1 MSLHN
6 WLPSPQ
12 KMSDAVQ
19 LRASGFTET
28 TMRQS
33 LGMVFLLGLLAGF
46 LPFLVNWEQAASVGT
61 ALPLARLGA
70 QASLLQ
76 EAPLNSI
83 STFFDPVHLGELFQ
97 VIAGLPQPLPGWLA
111 AFVSALGEWINW
123 PLRWLA
129 VWIVYG
135 ALVMVCN
142 NVLGATCRLQPFF
155 AATGFAAAPLLLIG
169 LSPIPC
175 LGRVCSVVGVIWA
188 FAVYARANEEVT
200 RLPRLRSLTAVLL
213 PLLFILI
220 VSLSAI
226 ALFALIVFL
235 FATGFWS

>member
-1 MSLHN
+1 MNIRH
-6 WLPSPQ
+6 WLPTPQ

-46 LPFLVNWEQAASVGT
+46 LPFLVNWEQAASAGT

-76 EAPLNSI
+76 DLPLNYV
-83 STFFDPVHLGELFQ
+83 FALFNPVHLGELFQ
-97 VIAGLPQPLPGWLA
+97 LIAGLPQPLPGWLA
-111 AFVSALGEWINW
+111 AFISALGEWINW

-129 VWIVYG
+129 LWIVYG

-142 NVLGATCRLQPFF
+142 HVLGATCRLQPFF

-175 LGRVCSVVGVIWA
+175 FGRVCSVVGVIWA
-188 FAVYARANEEVT
+188 FLVYTRANEEVT
-200 RLPRLRSLTAVLL
+200 RLPRLRSLAAVLL

-226 ALFALIVFL
+226 VLFALIVFL
-235 FATGFWS
+235 FAAGI

>member
-1 MSLHN
+1 
-6 WLPSPQ
+6 
-12 KMSDAVQ
+12 MSDAVQ

-33 LGMVFLLGLLAGF
+33 LGMVVLLGLLAGF
-46 LPFLVNWEQAASVGT
+46 LPFLVNWTQAASVGT

-76 EAPLNSI
+76 ETPLNYI
-83 STFFDPVHLGELFQ
+83 STFFDPIQLGELFQ
-97 VIAGLPQPLPGWLA
+97 VIAGLPQPLPGWLT
-111 AFVSALGEWINW
+111 AFISAFGEWINW

-175 LGRVCSVVGVIWA
+175 LGRVCSVIGVIWA
-188 FAVYARANEEVT
+188 FIVYSRANEEVT
-200 RLPRLRSLTAVLL
+200 SLPRLRSLTAVTL

-220 VSLSAI
+220 ASLSAL
-226 ALFALIVFL
+226 ALFVLFIFL
-235 FATGFWS
+235 FASGF

>member
-1 MSLHN
+1 VNLRN
-6 WLPSPQ
+6 WLPTPQ

-19 LRASGFTET
+19 LRASGFSDT

-33 LGMVFLLGLLAGF
+33 LGMVFILGLLAGF
-46 LPFLVNWEQAASVGT
+46 LPFLVNWEQATSAGS

-76 EAPLNSI
+76 EAPLDYVSA
-83 STFFDPVHLGELFQ
+83 FFDLVHLGEFFHL
-97 VIAGLPQPLPGWLA
+97 IAGLQQPLPGWFA
-111 AFVSALGEWINW
+111 AFLSALGEWINW

-135 ALVMVCN
+135 ALVMACN
-142 NVLGATCRLQPFF
+142 KAFGATSRLQPFF

-175 LGRVCSVVGVIWA
+175 LGRVSSVAGIIWA
-188 FAVYARANEEVT
+188 FIVYARANEEVT
-200 RLPRLRSLTAVLL
+200 SLPRSRSLAAVLL
-213 PLLFILI
+213 PFLFILI
-220 VSLSAI
+220 LSLLAV
-226 ALFALIVFL
+226 ALFVLLVFL
-235 FATGFWS
+235 FAGSF

>member
-1 MSLHN
+1 
-6 WLPSPQ
+6 
-12 KMSDAVQ
+12 MSDAVQ

-33 LGMVFLLGLLAGF
+33 LGMVVLLGLLAGF
-46 LPFLVNWEQAASVGT
+46 LPFLVNWTQAASVGT

-76 EAPLNSI
+76 ETPLNYI
-83 STFFDPVHLGELFQ
+83 STFFDPIQLGELFQ
-97 VIAGLPQPLPGWLA
+97 VIAGLPQPLPGWLT
-111 AFVSALGEWINW
+111 AFISAFGEWINW

-175 LGRVCSVVGVIWA
+175 LGRVCSVIGVVWA
-188 FAVYARANEEVT
+188 FIVYSRANEEVT
-200 RLPRLRSLTAVLL
+200 SLPRLHSLTAVTL

-220 VSLSAI
+220 ASLSAL
-226 ALFALIVFL
+226 ALFVLFIFL
-235 FATGFWS
+235 FASGF

>member
-1 MSLHN
+1 
-6 WLPSPQ
+6 
-12 KMSDAVQ
+12 MSDAVQ

-83 STFFDPVHLGELFQ
+83 STFFDPVHLGEMFQ

-200 RLPRLRSLTAVLL
+200 QLPRLRSLTAVLL

-220 VSLSAI
+220 VGLI
-226 ALFALIVFL
+226 ALVSIALLTYL
-235 FATGFWS
+235 FVTDI

>member
-1 MSLHN
+1 MNIRH
-6 WLPSPQ
+6 WLPTPQ

-46 LPFLVNWEQAASVGT
+46 LPFLVNWQQAASAGT

-76 EAPLNSI
+76 QTPLDYVFPLFSPAQI
-83 STFFDPVHLGELFQ
+83 VELFQ
-97 VIAGLPQPLPGWLA
+97 LIAGLPQPLPGWLA
-111 AFVSALGEWINW
+111 AFFSALGEWINW

-129 VWIVYG
+129 LWIVYG

-142 NVLGATCRLQPFF
+142 SVLGATCRLQPFF
-155 AATGFAAAPLLLIG
+155 AATGFASAPLLLVG

-175 LGRVCSVVGVIWA
+175 FGRVCGLVGVIWA
-188 FAVYARANEEVT
+188 FVVYIRANEEVT
-200 RLPRLRSLTAVLL
+200 HLPRLRSLAAVLL

-220 VSLSAI
+220 VTLSAI
-226 ALFALIVFL
+226 ALVLLSVYL
-235 FATGFWS
+235 FATGF

>member
-33 LGMVFLLGLLAGF
+33 LGMVVLLGLLAGF
-46 LPFLVNWEQAASVGT
+46 LPFLVNWTQAASVGT

-76 EAPLNSI
+76 ETPLNYI
-83 STFFDPVHLGELFQ
+83 STFFDPIQLGELFQ
-97 VIAGLPQPLPGWLA
+97 VLAGLPQPLPGWLT
-111 AFVSALGEWINW
+111 AFISAFGEWINW

-175 LGRVCSVVGVIWA
+175 LGRVCSVIGVIWA
-188 FAVYARANEEVT
+188 FIVYSRANEEVT
-200 RLPRLRSLTAVLL
+200 SLPRLRSLTAVTL

-220 VSLSAI
+220 ASLSAL
-226 ALFALIVFL
+226 ALFVLFIFL
-235 FATGFWS
+235 FASGF

>member
-1 MSLHN
+1 
-6 WLPSPQ
+6 
-12 KMSDAVQ
+12 MSDAVQ

-33 LGMVFLLGLLAGF
+33 LGMVVLLGLLAGF
-46 LPFLVNWEQAASVGT
+46 IPFLANWEQAASVGT

-76 EAPLNSI
+76 ETPLDYI
-83 STFFDPVHLGELFQ
+83 STYFDPIQLGELFQ
-97 VIAGLPQPLPGWLA
+97 VIAGLPQPLPGWLT
-111 AFVSALGEWINW
+111 AFISALGEWINW

-142 NVLGATCRLQPFF
+142 SVLGAACRLQPFF

-175 LGRVCSVVGVIWA
+175 LGRVCSVIGVVWA
-188 FAVYARANEEVT
+188 FIVYVRANEEVT
-200 RLPRLRSLTAVLL
+200 GLPRLRSLTAVTL

-220 VSLSAI
+220 ATLSAF
-226 ALFALIVFL
+226 ALFALFIYL
-235 FATGFWS
+235 FAAGF

>member
-33 LGMVFLLGLLAGF
+33 LGMVVLLGLLAGF
-46 LPFLVNWEQAASVGT
+46 IPFLANWEQAASVGT

-76 EAPLNSI
+76 ETPLDYI
-83 STFFDPVHLGELFQ
+83 STYFDPIQLGELFQ
-97 VIAGLPQPLPGWLA
+97 VIAGLPQPLPGWLT
-111 AFVSALGEWINW
+111 AFISALGEWINW

-142 NVLGATCRLQPFF
+142 SVLGAACRLQPFF

-175 LGRVCSVVGVIWA
+175 LGRVCSVIGVVWA
-188 FAVYARANEEVT
+188 FIVYVRANEEVT
-200 RLPRLRSLTAVLL
+200 GLPRLRSLTAVTL

-220 VSLSAI
+220 ATLSAF
-226 ALFALIVFL
+226 ALFALFIYL
-235 FATGFWS
+235 FAAGF

>member
-1 MSLHN
+1 MSLHH
-6 WLPSPQ
+6 WLPTPQ

-19 LRASGFTET
+19 LRASGFTDT

-46 LPFLVNWEQAASVGT
+46 IPFLANWEQATTAGS

-76 EAPLNSI
+76 QTPLDYASA
-83 STFFDPVHLGELFQ
+83 FFDLVHLGELFQ
-97 VIAGLPQPLPGWLA
+97 MVAGIQQPLPGWLA
-111 AFVSALGEWINW
+111 AFLSALGEWINW
-123 PLRWLA
+123 PLRWLS

-135 ALVMVCN
+135 ALVMACN
-142 NVLGATCRLQPFF
+142 KALGATSRLQPFF

-175 LGRVCSVVGVIWA
+175 LGRISSVAGVIWA
-188 FAVYARANEEVT
+188 LIVYARANEEVT
-200 RLPRLRSLTAVLL
+200 CLPRKRSLAAVLL

-220 VSLSAI
+220 ASLLAF
-226 ALFALIVFL
+226 ALFVLLVFL
-235 FATGFWS
+235 FVASI

>member
-1 MSLHN
+1 MNIRH

-12 KMSDAVQ
+12 KLSDAVQ

-46 LPFLVNWEQAASVGT
+46 LPFLVNWELAASAGT

-76 EAPLNSI
+76 QTPLNYI
-83 STFFDPVHLGELFQ
+83 VTLFNPVHLGELFQ
-97 VIAGLPQPLPGWLA
+97 LLAGLPQPLPGWLA
-111 AFVSALGEWINW
+111 AFISALGEWINW

-129 VWIVYG
+129 LWIVYG

-142 NVLGATCRLQPFF
+142 YFLGAKCRLQPFF
-155 AATGFAAAPLLLIG
+155 AATGFASAPLLLIG
-169 LSPIPC
+169 LAPIPC
-175 LGRVCSVVGVIWA
+175 FGRICSVVGVIWA
-188 FAVYARANEEVT
+188 LVVYTRANEEVT
-200 RLPRLRSLTAVLL
+200 RLPRLRSLVAVLL
-213 PLLFILI
+213 PLLFVLI
-220 VSLSAI
+220 VTLSAI
-226 ALFALIVFL
+226 ALFALFVFL
-235 FATGFWS
+235 FAAGI

>member
-1 MSLHN
+1 MNIRH
-6 WLPSPQ
+6 WLPTPQ

-46 LPFLVNWEQAASVGT
+46 LPFLVNWEQAASAGT

-76 EAPLNSI
+76 DLPLNDI
-83 STFFDPVHLGELFQ
+83 FALFNPVHLDELFQ
-97 VIAGLPQPLPGWLA
+97 LIAGLPQPLPGWLA
-111 AFVSALGEWINW
+111 AFISALGEWINW

-129 VWIVYG
+129 LWIVYG

-175 LGRVCSVVGVIWA
+175 FGRVCSVVGIIWA
-188 FAVYARANEEVT
+188 FVVYTRANEEVT
-200 RLPRLRSLTAVLL
+200 HLPRLRSLAAVLL
-213 PLLFILI
+213 PLLVILT
-220 VSLSAI
+220 VSLSAVV
-226 ALFALIVFL
+226 LFALIVYL
-235 FATGFWS
+235 FAAGI

>member
-1 MSLHN
+1 MNLHN

-46 LPFLVNWEQAASVGT
+46 IPFLANWEQAASVGT

-70 QASLLQ
+70 QGSLLQ
-76 EAPLNSI
+76 ETPFDYI
-83 STFFDPVHLGELFQ
+83 STYFDPIQLGELFQ
-97 VIAGLPQPLPGWLA
+97 VLAGLPQPLPGWLT
-111 AFVSALGEWINW
+111 AFISAFGEWLNW

-175 LGRVCSVVGVIWA
+175 LGRVCSVIGVVWA
-188 FAVYARANEEVT
+188 FIIYARANEEVT
-200 RLPRLRSLTAVLL
+200 GLPRLRSLTAVTL

-220 VSLSAI
+220 ATLSAF
-226 ALFALIVFL
+226 ALFALVIYL
-235 FATGFWS
+235 FAAGF

>member
-33 LGMVFLLGLLAGF
+33 LGMVVLLGLLAGF
-46 LPFLVNWEQAASVGT
+46 LPFLANWQQAASVGT

-76 EAPLNSI
+76 ETPLDYI
-83 STFFDPVHLGELFQ
+83 STYFDPVQLGELFQ
-97 VIAGLPQPLPGWLA
+97 VIAGLPQPLPGWLT
-111 AFVSALGEWINW
+111 AFISAFGEWINW

-142 NVLGATCRLQPFF
+142 NLLGATCRLQPFF

-188 FAVYARANEEVT
+188 FIVYARANEEVT
-200 RLPRLRSLTAVLL
+200 SLPRLRSLTAVAL

-220 VSLSAI
+220 ATLSAF
-226 ALFALIVFL
+226 ALFFLFIFL
-235 FATGFWS
+235 FAAGF

>member
-1 MSLHN
+1 MSLHD

-83 STFFDPVHLGELFQ
+83 STFFDPVQLGEMFQ

-220 VSLSAI
+220 VGLI
-226 ALFALIVFL
+226 ALVSIALLTYL
-235 FATGFWS
+235 FVTDI